1 MVQKNVGWLLTAVG
15 GICLGAA
22 AVGLSQPAAVTPA
35 LAPPVA
41 HSPEDL
47 SIAFREV
54 SQKVLPAVVAISSEI
69 RPHEIARSDDGS
81 GSSGL
86 TDPQERMLR
95 EFFGNN
101 PGLEQFFQRQPGQR
115 PRMSPRQEGAGSG
128 FVVDPKGIIL
138 TNSHVVE
145 GADRIV
151 VKLNDGRELVAE
163 SWNFDPRTDIAI
175 VRVKTDKPLP
185 ALTLGDS
192 NQMQVGDW
200 VLALGNPFNV
210 GTTVTSGIIS
220 ATGRGPGINEREE
233 YLQTD
238 AAINPGNSGGPLV
251 NLYGEVIGINTA
263 ISSRSG
269 GYDGIGFAIPST
281 NVRWVAEQLIAHGT
295 VKRSYLGVQLQA
307 LTADL
312 RKQMNVPF
320 GEGALISEVGNG
332 TPAEKA
338 KLQSG
343 DTIIEFNGKAIH
355 NRDALVDAVER
366 SAPDKTYP
374 VKVLRNGKEL
384 ALNVTLEAMPND
396 YTPALQRARMHDSP
410 SQQQKP
416 EHQEVSKLGVEVSP
430 MNADLASQLGVD
442 KDMKGLVVRAVR
454 SGSPADEA
462 GLQTGDIIQ
471 RVGTITVTNL
481 DDFGAAIEKSDL
493 STGLLL
499 HIKRG
504 KGAAFVVIHAE
515 QK

>member
-1 MVQKNVGWLLTAVG
+1 MMQRKLGWLFTAVG

-22 AVGLSQPAAVTPA
+22 AVGLSQPAPSSPA
-35 LAPPVA
+35 LAPPPA
-41 HSPEDL
+41 HSPDDL

-54 SQKVLPAVVAISSEI
+54 SQKVLPAVVSIKSEI
-69 RPHEIARSDDGS
+69 KAREIASNQNNDSDT
-81 GSSGL
+81 L
-86 TDPQERMLR
+86 TDPQEKMLR

-101 PGLEQFFQRQPGQR
+101 PGFEQFFQQRRPGLR
-115 PRMSPRQEGAGSG
+115 PRMTPRQEGAGSG
-128 FVVDPKGIIL
+128 FIVDPQGIVL

-175 VRVKTDKPLP
+175 VRIKTDKPLP

-269 GYDGIGFAIPST
+269 GYDGIGFAIPSK
-281 NVRWVAEQLIAHGT
+281 NVRWVAEQLITHGE

-307 LTADL
+307 LTSEL
-312 RKQMNVPF
+312 RQKLKVPF
-320 GEGALISEVGNG
+320 GKGALISEVGSG

-338 KLQSG
+338 KLLSG
-343 DTIIEFNGKAIH
+343 DVILNFDGRVISD
-355 NRDALVDAVER
+355 RDDLVDAVER
-366 SAPDKTYP
+366 AAPDKNYNLN
-374 VKVLRNGKEL
+374 VLRDGKEMQL
-384 ALNVTLEAMPND
+384 TVKLEAMPSD
-396 YTPALQRARMHDSP
+396 YTPALQRARMHDNPTQQTKP
-410 SQQQKP
+410 SQ
-416 EHQEVSKLGVEVSP
+416 QEVSKLGIEVSP
-430 MNADLASQLGVD
+430 LDSQLASQLGVD
-442 KDMKGLVVRAVR
+442 KEMKGLVVRNVR
-454 SGSPADEA
+454 QGSPAEEA
-462 GLQTGDIIQ
+462 GLEVGDIIQ
-471 RVGTITVTNL
+471 RVGTTTVSNL
-481 DDFGAAIEKSDL
+481 DDFGAAIEKADL

-504 KGAAFVVIHAE
+504 KGSAFIVINAE
-515 QK
+515 E